1 MPFTESQLQR
11 KPSLRESGNS
21 ARSLKILS
29 DKAYRAIEERIVT
42 LELAPGSIVSE
53 GELAAELTIGR
64 TPVRE
69 ALQRLAIE
77 GLVTHLPNR
86 GMFVAEISAVSV
98 QEIYE
103 FRALIDGNAARLA
116 AQRSTPE
123 QVAEL
128 DRLQHE
134 LVRATEDDDIDRY
147 VALDRGFYEV
157 LGAAAHNALLAEVL
171 PRIFNLHLRLWFFI
185 SKKTGTWHGV
195 ARDHEEMTRGVVEA
209 LRHRDPDRAELAMK
223 IYIARRH
230 QDIRNEL

>member
-1 MPFTESQLQR
+1 MGVAATMS
-11 KPSLRESGNS
+11 SG
-21 ARSLKILS
+21 APGVVVPVEPRSLAE
-29 DKAYRAIEERIVT
+29 KAYQQLVRMITR
-42 LELAPGSIVSE
+42 LELPPGAVLVEKALIE
-53 GELAAELTIGR
+53 QLGIGR

-103 FRALIDGNAARLA
+103 FRALIDGSAARLA
-116 AQRSTPE
+116 AQRATPA
-123 QVAEL
+123 QVEDL

-134 LVRATEDDDIDRY
+134 LVAATEADDIDAY
-147 VALDRGFYEV
+147 VALDRQFYEV

-185 SKKTGTWHGV
+185 SNKTGSWHRV

-209 LRHRDPDRAELAMK
+209 IRHRDPDRAELAMK

-230 QDIRNEL
+230 QDIRSVL

>member
-1 MPFTESQLQR
+1 MPVAAL
-11 KPSLRESGNS
+11 S
-21 ARSLKILS
+21 ALPVAANGEPRSLAE
-29 DKAYRAIEERIVT
+29 KAYQRLVRMITR
-42 LELAPGSIVSE
+42 LELAPGAVLVE
-53 GELAAELTIGR
+53 KALTEQLGIGR
-64 TPVRE
+64 TPMRE

-103 FRALIDGNAARLA
+103 FRALIDGSAARLA
-116 AQRSTPE
+116 AQRSTPV
-123 QVAEL
+123 QVEEL
-128 DRLQHE
+128 DRLQRE
-134 LVRATEDDDIDRY
+134 LVAATEADDVDRY
-147 VALDRGFYEV
+147 VALDRQFYDV

-185 SKKTGTWHGV
+185 SNKTGSWHGV

-209 LRHRDPDRAELAMK
+209 IRHRDPDRAELAMK

-230 QDIRNEL
+230 QDIRSVL

>member
-1 MPFTESQLQR
+1 MALAALTAVPGTVNGE
-11 KPSLRESGNS
+11 P
-21 ARSLKILS
+21 RSLAE
-29 DKAYRAIEERIVT
+29 KAYQLLVRMITR
-42 LELAPGSIVSE
+42 LELPPGALLVE
-53 GELAAELTIGR
+53 KALMEQLGIGR

-128 DRLQHE
+128 DRLQNE
-134 LVRATEDDDIDRY
+134 LVKATEDDDIDRY
-147 VALDRGFYEV
+147 VALDRAFYEV

-185 SKKTGTWHGV
+185 SNKTGTWHGV

-230 QDIRNEL
+230 QDIRSVL